1 MTFREAIADQGRHHL
16 GFPRTS
22 VEFIAWLVTL
32 DGRCEMCGF
41 VFGHAIDCPWRRRG
55 NRNSAAIGI
64 EVNP

>member
-1 MTFREAIADQGRHHL
+1 MPESQGRHRL

-41 VFGHAIDCPWRRRG
+41 VFGHDIDCPWRKEDGSR
-55 NRNSAAIGI
+55 
-64 EVNP
+64 